1 MLVRI
6 VALLFLIGA
15 TSSALAQEA
24 FSDGLPRKES
34 GAIEQSTAENAWIDL
49 RQHPSATSRPQS
61 APSWVEAVNMT
72 SNTGTDGRPRTV
84 FRIRVGRPAGDYQVI
99 FFRLFF
105 DDDANAR
112 PEMVAWD
119 ELGSQVLRSGE
130 LGSGIGLPSS
140 DSVMIPM
147 NSISTLDIE
156 VPGDGKTIR
165 GAYIDWMTS
174 SEIVHPANAEHRDI
188 IPEPF
193 SSLPPL
199 HAPEQDLEKFG
210 TVTATLS
217 SETIRVESDAQ
228 QGAVFQ
234 FGIESQPLLALLTFE
249 VASPRVDSPP
259 EVYIN
264 GENVGAATLTLP
276 ELADPGYRGKMES
289 LLKEMRFQYTGWL
302 RAQKLIPVSNL
313 KVGTNDL
320 IITSGPAT
328 STSAIRGTQVQLKY
342 LWEKSDYLL
351 QADH

>member
-6 VALLFLIGA
+6 VAFFWLIGA

-34 GAIEQSTAENAWIDL
+34 GATEQSATENAWIDL

-72 SNTGTDGRPRTV
+72 STTGADGTPRSV
-84 FRIRVGRPAGDYQVI
+84 FRVRVGRPAGDYQVM

-105 DDDANAR
+105 DDNANAR
-112 PEMVAWD
+112 PEIVAWD
-119 ELGSQVLRSGE
+119 ESGSQVLRSGE
-130 LGSGIGLPSS
+130 LGSGVGLPTS

-147 NSISTLDIE
+147 SGISTLDIE

-165 GAYIDWMTS
+165 GAYLDWMTS
-174 SEIVHPANAEHRDI
+174 SEVVHPVNAEHRDI

-199 HAPEQDLEKFG
+199 HSPEQDLEKFG
-210 TVTATLS
+210 TVTATLA
-217 SETIRVESDAQ
+217 SEMVPIGSDAQ
-228 QGAVFQ
+228 KGAVFQ

-249 VASPRVDSPP
+249 VASPRIDSPP
-259 EVYIN
+259 EVYVN
-264 GENVGAATLTLP
+264 GEDVGPATLTLP

-313 KVGTNDL
+313 KVGTNDM
-320 IITSGPAT
+320 IITSGSAT